1 MAGEFWK
8 GFASLFGGSSADG
21 FGLDVANRITDPVG
35 AVESAASDAVGV
47 VDEIA
52 NGAYWEQLQNT
63 ANAAMTFE
71 AEQAKLNRDFQ
82 LSSAEAAMK
91 FEADQAKIARDWEA
105 QMSNTAYQ
113 RAVKDLK
120 AAGLNPILAYQQG
133 GASTPTAVSAS
144 GFQAS
149 GDSAS
154 GKQANITLARD
165 GLKMLNNMFNSARS
179 LVSSIAW
186 RW

>member
-8 GFASLFGGSSADG
+8 GVAGIFGGSAADG
-21 FGLDVANRITDPVG
+21 YGLDEVNRISDPAGYVG
-35 AVESAASDAVGV
+35 DKASDAVGA
-47 VDEIA
+47 VDQIV
-52 NGAYWEQLQNT
+52 NGEYWEMLQNT
-63 ANAAMTFE
+63 ANQAMNFE
-71 AEQAKLNRDFQ
+71 AQQAQLNRDFQ
-82 LSSAEAAMK
+82 QSSANQAMQ

-144 GFQAS
+144 GMQAS

-165 GLKMLNNMFNSARS
+165 GLKMLGNMFNSAMS
-179 LVSSIAW
+179 LVKKLAW
-186 RW
+186 IW

>member
-8 GFASLFGGSSADG
+8 GVASLFGGSAADG
-21 FGLDVANRITDPVG
+21 FGLEEVNRITDPVG
-35 AVESAASDAVGV
+35 AVVDSASGAVEAA
-47 VDEIA
+47 DEIA
-52 NGAYWEQLQNT
+52 NGHYWELLQNT
-63 ANAAMTFE
+63 ANQAMQFE
-71 AEQAKLNRDFQ
+71 AKQAKLNRDFQ
-82 LSSAEAAMK
+82 QSSANAAMQ
-91 FEADQAKIARDWEA
+91 FEADQARIARDWEA

-113 RAVKDLK
+113 RAVNDLK

-144 GFQAS
+144 GMQAS

-154 GKQANITLARD
+154 GKQANISLARD

>member
-8 GFASLFGGSSADG
+8 GVANFFGGSAADG
-21 FGLDVANRITDPVG
+21 IGLEEVNRITDPVG
-35 AVESAASDAVGV
+35 AVVDSASDAVGV
-47 VDEIA
+47 ADKIA
-52 NGAYWEQLQNT
+52 NQEYWNMLQNT
-63 ANAAMTFE
+63 ANQAMNFE
-71 AEQAKLNRDFQ
+71 AQQAQINRDFQ
-82 LSSAEAAMK
+82 QSSANQAMQ

-144 GFQAS
+144 GMQAS

-179 LVSSIAW
+179 LVSALAW
-186 RW
+186 RY

>member
-8 GFASLFGGSSADG
+8 GFARFFGGSAADG
-21 FGLDVANRITDPVG
+21 FGLEEVNNITDPAG
-35 AVESAASDAVGV
+35 AVVDAASEAVGTA
-47 VDEIA
+47 DKIA
-52 NGAYWEQLQNT
+52 NQEYWNALQNT
-63 ANAAMTFE
+63 ANQAMQFE

-82 LSSAEAAMK
+82 QSSANQAMQ
-91 FEADQAKIARDWEA
+91 FEADQAKIARDWEEH
-105 QMSNTAYQ
+105 MSNTAYQ
-113 RAVKDLK
+113 RAMKDLE

-144 GFQAS
+144 GMQAS

-165 GLKMLNNMFNSARS
+165 GLKMLNNMFNSAKS
-179 LVSSIAW
+179 LVYRLSW
-186 RW
+186 HM